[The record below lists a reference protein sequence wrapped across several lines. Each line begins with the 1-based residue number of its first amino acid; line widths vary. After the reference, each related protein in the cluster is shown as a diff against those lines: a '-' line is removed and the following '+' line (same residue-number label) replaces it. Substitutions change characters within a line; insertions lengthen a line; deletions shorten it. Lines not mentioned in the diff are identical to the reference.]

1 MPTALVTGSPERVSD
16 IVVALKSEGFDILA
30 AGTDTPDTE
39 ADLAPRSVD
48 CYVQL
53 PNGAPP
59 AEGTALGRARAVI
72 AGELL
77 ARFDAAARLAPL
89 LAPRATVV
97 LVADQRADGPPLPD
111 VRARWGLV
119 RLLSEAILRDHGAAG
134 VRTAVVDG
142 AQAPAEIA
150 ALARSRSSGV
160 EPWSS
165 YSGLAPDLGFA
176 DWRDE
181 VLCLATSL
189 D

>member
-1 MPTALVTGSPERVSD
+1 M
-16 IVVALKSEGFDILA
+16 
-30 AGTDTPDTE
+30 
-39 ADLAPRSVD
+39 
-48 CYVQL
+48 
-53 PNGAPP
+53 
-59 AEGTALGRARAVI
+59 
-72 AGELL
+72 
-77 ARFDAAARLAPL
+77 
-89 LAPRATVV
+89 

-142 AQAPAEIA
+142 AQAPA
-150 ALARSRSSGV
+150 LARSRSSGV

>member
-1 MPTALVTGSPERVSD
+1 MPTALVTGSPERVAD
-16 IVVALKSEGFDILA
+16 MAVALKSEGFDILA
-30 AGTDTPDTE
+30 AGTESPATE
-39 ADLAPRSVD
+39 AVPPRSVD

-59 AEGTALGRARAVI
+59 AEGTALGRTRAVI